1 MGPGRFSGPPPHEM
15 NEKLKEP
22 LPKTIKELPSFISRL
37 THSFFFRLSYIIKLV
52 WEAKKSLLFI
62 MIFLAAFNGISPVIA
77 AYISANLLNKVALAL
92 TLPDKVPAGHAPAI
106 CLHVF
111 HQFSQHCRPY
121 HHPRIK

>member
-92 TLPDKVPAGHAPAI
+92 TLPDKVLSSIIDLVLPAM
-106 CLHVF
+106 L
-111 HQFSQHCRPY
+111 SQHCRPY